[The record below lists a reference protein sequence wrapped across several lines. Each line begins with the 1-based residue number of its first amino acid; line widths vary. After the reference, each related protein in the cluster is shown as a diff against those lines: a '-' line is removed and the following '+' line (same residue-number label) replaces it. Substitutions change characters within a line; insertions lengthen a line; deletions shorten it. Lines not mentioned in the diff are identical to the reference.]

1 MDPQDILDILA
12 DLNPEAILW
21 DGFEGAVIGFG
32 ERCGLGPVAVYS
44 WDRMVQILSDEMDEE
59 EAAEYINYNI
69 LGAYVGEYT
78 PIIMTLEVAV

>member
-1 MDPQDILDILA
+1 MDILDQLEKV
-12 DLNPEAILW
+12 NPDAILW
-21 DGFEGAVIGFG
+21 DGFEDAVIGFG

-44 WDRMVQILSDEMDEE
+44 WDSMVQILIDRDEMDEE